1 MDGVGARLQPRVD
14 VRHAETEVVVGVEA
28 RRAAVCEPRDDL
40 RGALRVGRA
49 DGVAVADS
57 VCTGVEAGAEQAF
70 EVVEVGARAVLAE
83 HLDPQAVVCGV
94 LDELDRRVDHV
105 VAGRADLRLDVFV
118 RRGDDEV
125 DPVDAAVERVV
136 DVGFHAAGEARHG
149 RVEPLI
155 GHSAD
160 GLAFALGG
168 ARRTGFDQM
177 HPGRVELAG
186 DVDLLGR
193 RQRDAR
199 HLLAVAERRV

>member
-1 MDGVGARLQPRVD
+1 
-14 VRHAETEVVVGVEA
+14 
-28 RRAAVCEPRDDL
+28 
-40 RGALRVGRA
+40 
-49 DGVAVADS
+49 
-57 VCTGVEAGAEQAF
+57 
-70 EVVEVGARAVLAE
+70 
-83 HLDPQAVVCGV
+83 
-94 LDELDRRVDHV
+94 
-105 VAGRADLRLDVFV
+105 
-118 RRGDDEV
+118 
-125 DPVDAAVERVV
+125 VV

-155 GHSAD
+155 GHPAD

-168 ARRTGFDQM
+168 ARRTSFDQV